1 MPDATLCRL
10 SGRAGKRAI
19 MIEKTIAAALI
30 GFCLLV
36 PALADEA
43 TPDNDGGR
51 YSFSKQAD
59 GLLRL
64 DTQTGD
70 VSLCSQRTVGWACQA
85 VPDDRAVFEN
95 EISRLR
101 RENAVLKKDILTRG
115 LPLPAGVTSERP
127 ALSEDQHLPGL
138 NDNADVERVLAF
150 ARRAWHRFIE
160 IIARAEKQIMDK
172 S

>member
-1 MPDATLCRL
+1 
-10 SGRAGKRAI
+10 
-19 MIEKTIAAALI
+19 MIEKTIGGVLI

-43 TPDNDGGR
+43 TPDNEGSR

-59 GLLRL
+59 GVLRL

-85 VPDDRAVFEN
+85 VPDDRAVLED
-95 EISRLR
+95 EIARLR
-101 RENAVLKKDILTRG
+101 RENAALKKDILARG
-115 LPLPAGVTSERP
+115 LPLPAGATSEPP
-127 ALSEDQHLPGL
+127 AISEDHHLPGL
-138 NDNADVERVLAF
+138 NDNADVDRVLAL
-150 ARRAWHRFIE
+150 ARRAWHRFID
-160 IIARAEKQIMDK
+160 ILARAEKQIMDK